1 MLKHLLFI
9 ICVGCSFSLL
19 SQVYTDRTVEEMKQI
34 MELNY
39 KNHYIVNDKGSKVL
53 IGGDSLTLYEY
64 WGFEADSSYS
74 TYLYYAKLG
83 RIVSFAKKLSIKL
96 MQKDVGNF
104 DILFERHNPPINGH
118 LISWDATIV
127 KKTIIGIILDEK
139 KNEYFV
145 IEM

>member
-9 ICVGCSFSLL
+9 ICVGCSFSLF
-19 SQVYTDRTVEEMKQI
+19 SQVYTNRTVEEMKQI

-53 IGGDSLTLYEY
+53 SGRDSLTVYEY
-64 WGFEADSSYS
+64 WGVEADSSFS

-83 RIVSFAKKLSIKL
+83 RIVSFAKKLNIKL
-96 MQKDVGNF
+96 LQIDVSNF
-104 DILFERHNPPINGH
+104 DILFERHNPTINGF

-127 KKTIIGIILDEK
+127 KKTTIGIILDEK

-145 IEM
+145 FEM